1 MGRGRTFASETRELT
16 DKRTGASIRQMTDHP
31 AISHNLYFSNPSW
44 TPDGKSIVF
53 TSYRSGKPDLF
64 KMDEAAGTITQLT
77 DTPGFGGFAACPS
90 RDGQRVFYN
99 AGGQV
104 RAVDLD
110 TLEESVLAD
119 FGSGS
124 AGGCSLSSDGA
135 RLMTSLHRDGTSA
148 VVAVETDGTGFRV
161 VREPPRA
168 VGHVQVCPVDPDL
181 ILYSSDVNQRMWEVR
196 IDGSAERA
204 LFVHDKSVWITH
216 ETFLGHSDEVM
227 FVHWP
232 YALRGIRAGEDEDR
246 TIASFNAWHPSPRAD
261 GSLIVCDTTC
271 PDVGLQLIDPKT
283 GKHETLCFPGSSNGG
298 SQWAKT
304 VPEDDQK
311 TRPATYG
318 PQWSHPHPSFSPD
331 GKRVIYTSDRTG
343 VSQIYVVDVP
353 VWGTSLNRVPR
364 PGRARLQ
371 AKNA

>member
-1 MGRGRTFASETRELT
+1 MGKGRIFASETRELS

-31 AISHNLYFSNPSW
+31 AISHNLYFTNPSW
-44 TPDGKSIVF
+44 TPDGATIVF

-64 KMDEAAGTITQLT
+64 KMDEEAGTITQLT
-77 DTPGFGGFAACPS
+77 DTEGFGGFAACPS

-104 RAVDLD
+104 RTVDLD

-135 RLMTSLHRDGTSA
+135 RLVTSLHRDGPSA

-204 LFVHDKSVWITH
+204 LFVHDRSVWITH

-246 TIASFNAWHPSPRAD
+246 TIAPFNAWHPSPRAD

-271 PDVGLQLIDPKT
+271 PDIGLQLIEPKT
-283 GKHETLCFPGSSNGG
+283 GKRETLCFPGSSNGG

-304 VPEDDQK
+304 VPEDDRK
-311 TRPATYG
+311 TRPETYG

-353 VWGTSLNRVPR
+353 VCSTSLN
-364 PGRARLQ
+364 
-371 AKNA
+371 